1 MRPRRSSTWP
11 VARRSIRRACC
22 VIGHSVGGTIAIRLA
37 ARPRPLAGVVLL
49 ACSTQNGEE
58 VMRDQTE
65 RIAATLR
72 GLQRLGAGRL
82 RRRQAEAREQLL
94 SSSEDVVRIQGQ
106 DQPALWL
113 REFMRYDPALD
124 LPRIACPVLAVTG
137 GDDVQVDPA
146 EVERMRGLVTAPF
159 TGANPAGLSHLLRM
173 SSGPP
178 GLAGYP
184 KQLER
189 PVDEALL
196 DLVGTWA
203 AEVDRIARPV
213 AQEHDARVER
223 LRADELEAHL
233 LELRPV
239 ARAPRGRVDPEPQ
252 LVHEPGLDEL
262 PRDVAAAPRDEIA
275 VERVLDASRR
285 IRPGLPRA
293 ASRSSPAAPRASGRR
308 RTSASGSAGRPT
320 GRADPTNS
328 REAPR
333 SSCGR

>member
-1 MRPRRSSTWP
+1 MGSRRFASTSEASAARAASSCAASFERETGD
-11 VARRSIRRACC
+11 AAAALEYLAGRAE
-22 VIGHSVGGTIAIRLA
+22 VDPGRLLVLGHSVGGTIAIRLA

-137 GDDVQVDPA
+137 GDDVQADPA
-146 EVERMRGLVTAPF
+146 EVERMRGLVTASF

-196 DLVGTWA
+196 DLVAEWA
-203 AEVDRIARPV
+203 AERV
-213 AQEHDARVER
+213 A
-223 LRADELEAHL
+223 
-233 LELRPV
+233 
-239 ARAPRGRVDPEPQ
+239 
-252 LVHEPGLDEL
+252 
-262 PRDVAAAPRDEIA
+262 
-275 VERVLDASRR
+275 
-285 IRPGLPRA
+285 
-293 ASRSSPAAPRASGRR
+293 PAAP
-308 RTSASGSAGRPT
+308 
-320 GRADPTNS
+320 
-328 REAPR
+328 
-333 SSCGR
+333 